1 VCEVVFAA
9 SLLLV
14 SALVPGKAL
23 PQGNVVV
30 GGELQAKAD
39 SGDTKAAYTLGMRY
53 FMGENITRNRDMAR
67 HYLLRAAEGG
77 DLRAMNMLGLMS
89 DPLWSDDTKAKDL
102 PTAVGWYRRAALQGY
117 EPALS
122 NLSEL
127 RRRGYIK
134 SEMENGLVSAAVPA
148 QAQSVAPVI
157 APAPVATPVNSPAV
171 AAAAPVSAPVTT
183 SDAAT
188 VAAPVTA
195 PLSAPVSAP
204 VTAPL
209 SAPVGATAAAPVAQ
223 PTSEGAVAQQ
233 APIANT
239 ALNFPLPNVPNSPAP
254 ERVVAPQSLPPAM
267 DGREMF
273 KARSSSLVEIL
284 GDGQY
289 GSGVILGTLWMRA
302 EDATLRTALQDLMVS
317 YPFMSSSQAY
327 GESTMLP
334 PGSYLVV
341 VSNAHVMEGTRKME
355 IGYGV
360 DPRGQTVFKKTVAGV
375 CFPSEANVDLAIF
388 FVPVDA
394 NELGLNGVIS
404 AAPLPPA
411 TVVPEPGSR
420 VYAIANPERM
430 ARSIAQGLLS
440 GLRPDLL
447 QFDAPISK
455 GSSGGAIFDE
465 RGQLLGVILGYLNEA
480 GAQNINFAIPTDRI
494 RPLMMGS
501 GALCYRTGSVQE
513 QGTR

>member
-1 VCEVVFAA
+1 
-9 SLLLV
+9 
-14 SALVPGKAL
+14 
-23 PQGNVVV
+23 VVV

-39 SGDTKAAYTLGMRY
+39 SGDPKAAYTLGMRY
-53 FMGENITRNRDMAR
+53 FMGENISRNREMAK

-89 DPLWSDDTKAKDL
+89 DPLWSDDAKAKDL
-102 PTAVGWYRRAALQGY
+102 PVALSWYRRAALQGY

-134 SEMENGLVSAAVPA
+134 TEMENGLVLATGPG
-148 QAQSVAPVI
+148 QAQVVETAPNSAGVVLVPPSATQTVA
-157 APAPVATPVNSPAV
+157 ATPVNSGVVGAPVPSGDAPV
-171 AAAAPVSAPVTT
+171 SPPTTSSSAAPVT
-183 SDAAT
+183 SQ
-188 VAAPVTA
+188 VAAPVTSPVAA
-195 PLSAPVSAP
+195 PGNSPA
-204 VTAPL
+204 TAPTT
-209 SAPVGATAAAPVAQ
+209 SPVAAPSVQPAPEIVAPIQ
-223 PTSEGAVAQQ
+223 T
-233 APIANT
+233 PIANT
-239 ALNFPLPNVPNSPAP
+239 ALVFP
-254 ERVVAPQSLPPAM
+254 PPATPRAETPQPLTPSPSAAPTM

-273 KARSSSLVEIL
+273 KARSSALVEIL

-317 YPFMSSSQAY
+317 YPFMSPSQAS

-334 PGSYLVV
+334 QGSYLVV
-341 VSNAHVMEGTRKME
+341 VSNAHVMEGTRQME

-360 DPRGQTVFKKTVAGV
+360 DPRGQTVFKKPVAGV
-375 CFPSEANVDLAIF
+375 CFPSESNVDLAIF
-388 FVPVDA
+388 FVPVDS
-394 NELGLNGVIS
+394 NELALNGVIS
-404 AAPLPPA
+404 SAPLPPA
-411 TVVPEPGSR
+411 TVAPEPGSR

-430 ARSIAQGLLS
+430 TRSIAQGLLS

-480 GAQNINFAIPTDRI
+480 GAQNINFAIPTERI

-501 GALCYRTGSVQE
+501 GALCYRAGSTQE